1 MSARHVSGTKL
12 VAIAVTATLT
22 ALGVATV
29 YLPFY
34 ADRDKLRGM
43 HEEAGGKLSEKERR
57 EIAMLM
63 AQMHEQ
69 QNAGE
74 PNASQPSDDSSPFA
88 ERVRKDNSM
97 WARMKQSSMDKK

>member
-12 VAIAVTATLT
+12 VLIAVTTTLT
-22 ALGVATV
+22 ALGIATI

-43 HEEAGGKLSEKERR
+43 HEEADANLSEKERR

-69 QNAGE
+69 QNAGQ
-74 PNASQPSDDSSPFA
+74 PNSPQQFDDSSRFA
-88 ERVRKDNSM
+88 ERARKDNSM
-97 WARMKQSSMDKK
+97 WARMKQSSADRK

>member
-12 VAIAVTATLT
+12 VLLAVTATLT
-22 ALGVATV
+22 ALGVATL

-43 HEEAGGKLSEKERR
+43 HEEADANLSEKERR

-63 AQMHEQ
+63 AQMHEE
-69 QNAGE
+69 QNRGSLNTPPPE
-74 PNASQPSDDSSPFA
+74 DSSRFA

-97 WARMKQSSMDKK
+97 WSRMKQSSADKK